1 MKKVMILTAER
12 TGNGH
17 KSAANALEKKLSN
30 MNYEIVQLDC
40 FTMMGKL
47 GTLLESSY
55 LPITT
60 KFPLLYYIPF
70 LLTQIFPDAMHFL
83 VYLKIRKQ
91 LRKQIKKFK
100 PDLII
105 SVHSMFTK
113 SISYLLKREKLNI
126 PFYIS
131 VIDLVRPPRVWFDK
145 NADAIFVPT
154 EEVRANYIKKGV
166 NENKIFVS
174 GFPIRED
181 IKCRKLPKSIKD
193 KVNILL
199 VNPSVN
205 LKKSIKYVKE
215 TSRLKNVSVSVI
227 CGRDEKLYK
236 TLKREQELK
245 KISPDVQ
252 IYSFVNNMNEFL
264 EKSHIVLTKAGPNMI
279 LEAVKSATAV
289 VITGHIKGQENWN
302 YKYVV
307 KNNYGFKC
315 DNPRKIY
322 NKLYNFINSSEL
334 KKCLKSVI
342 NSNCENGTEFIA
354 NYIKDTIKN

>member
-1 MKKVMILTAER
+1 MKKILILTAER

-17 KSAANALEKKLSN
+17 KSAANALEQKLN
-30 MNYEIVQLDC
+30 KINYETKQLDC

-60 KFPLLYYIPF
+60 TFPLLYYIPF
-70 LLTQIFPDAMHFL
+70 LFTQIFPDAMHFF

-91 LRKQIKKFK
+91 LKEQIKEFK

-145 NADAIFVPT
+145 NADAIFAPT
-154 EEVRANYIKKGV
+154 EEVRKNYIKRGID
-166 NENKIFVS
+166 ENKIFVS

-181 IKCRKLPKSIKD
+181 IKIRKSPKTITD

-205 LKKSIKYVKE
+205 LKKSIRYVKE
-215 TSRLKNVSVSVI
+215 TSKLKNVPISVI
-227 CGRDEKLYK
+227 CGRDEKLYQA
-236 TLKREQELK
+236 LKKEQEQK
-245 KISPDVQ
+245 KILPDVQ
-252 IYSFVNNMNEFL
+252 IYGFVNNMNEFL
-264 EKSHIVLTKAGPNMI
+264 EETHIILTKAGPNMI

-322 NKLYNFINSSEL
+322 NKLYNFINSDDL

-342 NSNCENGTEFIA
+342 NSNCENGTEFIV
-354 NYIKDTIKN
+354 NYIKNKFQ